1 MFLLR
6 RDLKSP
12 KMPYRSIYEINH
24 LPEAERIK
32 IYSSLIPAPIFKIF
46 NIHPKNFTN
55 PKGEKVVQFY
65 TPETHGFASID
76 VKQSLQDRDSI
87 FFLQISDTPFM
98 DNLELSFILI
108 NDPRGERYNI
118 DFDQE
123 GRDTLFGTASRN
135 IPEEIRA
142 MKAGLAPGQIRPGLK
157 LLKEF
162 INILDRFAARIG
174 VSIIS
179 GEALYYHN
187 AIQYERYGFGYL
199 EGKKKMEEIDREFQ
213 KEGKLYQ
220 KLDGS
225 TPFRQ
230 RGMEKTVRGRSWAI
244 QDGILEEPW
253 VSPKLYKPVGK
264 SVGVNTFHGEGY

>member
-1 MFLLR
+1 MFFLSR
-6 RDLKSP
+6 EFNPLK
-12 KMPYRSIYEINH
+12 MRYRSLYEINH
-24 LPEAERIK
+24 LPEAERVK
-32 IYSSLIPAPIFKIF
+32 IYSSLIPSSIFKIF
-46 NIHPKNFTN
+46 KIHPKYFTN
-55 PKGEKVVQFY
+55 YKGEKVIQFY

-76 VKQSLQDRDSI
+76 FKQTLEDRDSI

-108 NDPRGERYNI
+108 NDPRGERFNI
-118 DFDQE
+118 DYDEE

-162 INILDRFAARIG
+162 IYNLDKFAERMG
-174 VSIIS
+174 VSMIS

-213 KEGKLYQ
+213 VGGNLYH

-230 RGMEKTVRGRSWAI
+230 KGMAKTVRGRSWAI
-244 QDGILEEPW
+244 HDGILDEPW
-253 VSPKLYKPVGK
+253 VSLKLYKPVGK
-264 SVGVNTFHGEGY
+264 GVGISTFHGEGY